1 MKGKTGGSLGSTTF
15 KERTEEER
23 PDGGDPAWRWVAPGS
38 EWHGP
43 QMVRK
48 RDAK

>member
-23 PDGGDPAWRWVAPGS
+23 PDGDPAWRWVAQDQSGMARR
-38 EWHGP
+38 W
-43 QMVRK
+43 
-48 RDAK
+48 

>member
-1 MKGKTGGSLGSTTF
+1 MKGKTGGSLGSTMF

-23 PDGGDPAWRWVAPGS
+23 PDGDPAWRWVAPGS
-38 EWHGP
+38 EGHGP
-43 QMVRK
+43 QMARK